1 MCLRDPTSKKASPRG
16 VRLKTKTLLG
26 KALQRILNEV
36 G

>member
-1 MCLRDPTSKKASPRG
+1 MCLRDPTSKKASPKG